1 MNISEFSTLL
11 KKHLEITRLDKQILD
26 ELQRDCRLSNQEL
39 ADRIG
44 SSASS
49 IWRRVKT
56 LQQAGVI
63 CGFNLSV
70 DAERLGLAETLL
82 LHISLHTHSDKSTD
96 AFTQLVNELPE
107 VLECYAVTGEYDY
120 QLKVLATD
128 MRAYYR
134 FLEEKLMSSDL
145 IARTSSTVVMKKIK
159 DTTTIPTGF
168 APK

>member
-1 MNISEFSTLL
+1 MNNPEIYNNL
-11 KKHLEITRLDKQILD
+11 KNQFKITRLDKQILD

-49 IWRRVKT
+49 IWRRVKA

-63 CGFNLSV
+63 CGFNLTV

-96 AFTQLVNELPE
+96 AFTRLVNDLPE

-120 QLKVLATD
+120 QLKVLAAD

-159 DTTTIPTGF
+159 ETTTIPTGL
-168 APK
+168 APG

>member
-1 MNISEFSTLL
+1 MKEQFTF
-11 KKHLEITRLDKQILD
+11 TRLDKQILN
-26 ELQRDCRLSNQEL
+26 ELQLNCRLSNQEL

-49 IWRRVKT
+49 IWRRVRA
-56 LQQAGVI
+56 LEQAGVI
-63 CGFNLSV
+63 CGFNLTV
-70 DAERLGLAETLL
+70 AAERLGLAETLL
-82 LHISLHTHSDKSTD
+82 LHISLHTHSDKSTE
-96 AFTQLVNELPE
+96 AFTRLINELPE

-159 DTTTIPTGF
+159 DTTTVPTGS
-168 APK
+168 APTA